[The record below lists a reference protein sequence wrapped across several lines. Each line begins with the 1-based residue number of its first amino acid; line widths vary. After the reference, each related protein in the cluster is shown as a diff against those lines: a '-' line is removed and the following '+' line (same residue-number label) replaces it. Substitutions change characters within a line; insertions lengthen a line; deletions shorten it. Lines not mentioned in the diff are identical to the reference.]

1 MKNQGLM
8 FILWAVSLAASA
20 GETPVPA
27 ASASNGVIVARHEY
41 DAADLSAA
49 PQAQTV
55 GEYFQR
61 FPAGTPF
68 RLSPLPLLHMAEF
81 TVKTDDGREL
91 HVNQVTEPELHVGV
105 RVAVRT
111 VDGKPTLSLLP

>member
-1 MKNQGLM
+1 MKHNGLL
-8 FILWAVSLAASA
+8 FILWGIGIAASA
-20 GETPVPA
+20 GETPLPA
-27 ASASNGVIVARHEY
+27 AATSGVIVARHEY

-61 FPAGTPF
+61 FPASTPY

-81 TVKTDDGREL
+81 TVKTDDGREV
-91 HVNQVTEPELHVGV
+91 HVHQETQPELRVGA
-105 RVAVRT
+105 RVSLGT
-111 VDGKPTLSLLP
+111 EDGKPALTVLP